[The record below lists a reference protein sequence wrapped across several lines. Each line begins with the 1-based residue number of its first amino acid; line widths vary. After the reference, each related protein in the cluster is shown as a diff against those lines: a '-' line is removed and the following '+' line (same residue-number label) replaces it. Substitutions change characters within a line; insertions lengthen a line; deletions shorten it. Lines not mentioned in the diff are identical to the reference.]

1 MERSRFTTSTVFY
14 RQRDA
19 QIIACNSSKGAYNF
33 RIRSNNPTARVNDR
47 TMKIG
52 RRVYAEN
59 HEPADN
65 ASLNSVP
72 PRPLTKIGDTPD
84 GSETELDCNVVK
96 IAYFLPTREMK
107 PLVMTNPIVV

>member
-1 MERSRFTTSTVFY
+1 MELSRFTTLTVFY
-14 RQRDA
+14 RQHDA
-19 QIIACNSSKGAYNF
+19 QIIACNSSKGTYNF

-52 RRVYAEN
+52 RSVYAEN
-59 HEPADN
+59 REPADN

-72 PRPLTKIGDTPD
+72 PHPLTKIGDTPD

>member
-1 MERSRFTTSTVFY
+1 MELSRFTTSTVFY
-14 RQRDA
+14 RQHDA
-19 QIIACNSSKGAYNF
+19 QIIACNSSKGTYNF

-59 HEPADN
+59 REPADN

-72 PRPLTKIGDTPD
+72 PHPLTKIGDTPD

-96 IAYFLPTREMK
+96 IAYFLPTRGMK

>member
-1 MERSRFTTSTVFY
+1 MELSRFTTSTVFY
-14 RQRDA
+14 RQRDT

-52 RRVYAEN
+52 RRVHAEN
-59 HEPADN
+59 REPTGN
-65 ASLNSVP
+65 ASLHSVP

-84 GSETELDCNVVK
+84 GSETELGCNVVK